1 VTDTPSRIAYLSLQ
15 AVEQGQDTWAA
26 ILEITSGFE
35 SEGCSVDHWFVEY
48 PEGAPGVAG
57 RLGAMM
63 SLQGRLAARLS
74 DYDLL
79 YVRGHPFAFPIAW
92 SAWRRGVPVVQE
104 CNGTY
109 EDLFIAWPA
118 ATPLRGPICAAQRW
132 QFKHADAVVTVT
144 TELAAWIQAE
154 TGRPDA
160 VVSPNAANM
169 HVFSP
174 DAPRREGLPARYVV
188 FFGQF
193 APWQGISVI
202 LDATRSASWPD
213 DVAVVFAGD
222 GALGGQVGDAV
233 DGRRVVSL
241 GRVPYVEVAGVVAG
255 SLASLVP
262 TYDPNRSFGGFSP
275 LKLYESMAC
284 GVPVI
289 VSDSP
294 GLPQIIT
301 EDDCGLVV
309 PAGDAESLARAV
321 AALAVDPERAQAMG
335 RRARAS
341 ALANHSWEAR
351 ARQRLEVVRR
361 AHSHG

>member
-1 VTDTPSRIAYLSLQ
+1 MTDTPSRIAYLSLQ

-26 ILEITSGFE
+26 ILEITAGFE
-35 SEGCSVDHWFVEY
+35 SDGCSVDHWFVEY
-48 PEGAPGVAG
+48 PEGAPGALG
-57 RLGAMM
+57 RLVTMV
-63 SLQGRLAARLS
+63 SLQRRLAARLS

-92 SAWRRGVPVVQE
+92 AALRKGVPVVQE

-118 ATPLRGPICAAQRW
+118 AKPARRLICAVQRW
-132 QFKHADAVVTVT
+132 QFRKADAVVTVT
-144 TELAAWIQAE
+144 TELANWVQAE
-154 TGRPDA
+154 TGRPDT

-174 DAPRREGLPARYVV
+174 DAPRREGLPGRYVV

-202 LDATRSASWPD
+202 LEAVRSSEWPD

-222 GALGGQVGDAV
+222 GALGGQVRDAV
-233 DGRRVVSL
+233 DGRRVVSV
-241 GRVPYVEVAGVVAG
+241 GRVPYVEVAGIVAG

-262 TYDPNRSFGGFSP
+262 TFDPNRSLGGFSP

-289 VSDSP
+289 VSDAP

-309 PAGDAESLARAV
+309 AAGDPVALAQAVATLAR
-321 AALAVDPERAQAMG
+321 DPERAQAMG

-351 ARQRLEVVRR
+351 ARQRLEVVRDVH
-361 AHSHG
+361 AHD